1 MPQSQAEITA
11 LIKNLN
17 VGDVAEVEFVKDGQT
32 KTRKVTVESLHQSE
46 YSVGAFTYSGKVR
59 PGNIAGGDVYIMAGE
74 PYFQA
79 TMQQQTRRIV
89 GLKVHKLLSIRM
101 AA

>member
-1 MPQSQAEITA
+1 MSQSQAEIIA

-17 VGDVAEVEFVKDGQT
+17 AGDVAEVQFSVNGAT
-32 KTRKVTVESLHQSE
+32 KTRKVTVESKHSSE
-46 YSVGAFTYSGKVR
+46 YSEGAFTYSGNVR
-59 PGNIAGGDVYIMAGE
+59 PGSIAGGNVYIMAGE

-89 GLKVHKLLSIRM
+89 GLKVHKLLALR